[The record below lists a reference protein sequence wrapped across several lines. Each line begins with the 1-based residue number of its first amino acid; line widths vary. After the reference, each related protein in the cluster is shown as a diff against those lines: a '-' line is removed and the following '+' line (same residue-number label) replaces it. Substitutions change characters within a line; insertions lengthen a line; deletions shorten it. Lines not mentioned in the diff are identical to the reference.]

1 MTAVPVTLT
10 KMITRAGHYRNTVKH
25 ILEEKLDPNFE
36 SEIDSTNC
44 VQARPRSQ
52 RAVGFGIYSGYH
64 QIIFTSMMQLQFR
77 DSGIIA
83 LSSISSRLYFV
94 LSFLCTV

>member
-10 KMITRAGHYRNTVKH
+10 KMITRAGPLQKYSQTYLRRK
-25 ILEEKLDPNFE
+25 NFE

-52 RAVGFGIYSGYH
+52 RAVGFGIYSGY
-64 QIIFTSMMQLQFR
+64 L
-77 DSGIIA
+77 
-83 LSSISSRLYFV
+83 
-94 LSFLCTV
+94 